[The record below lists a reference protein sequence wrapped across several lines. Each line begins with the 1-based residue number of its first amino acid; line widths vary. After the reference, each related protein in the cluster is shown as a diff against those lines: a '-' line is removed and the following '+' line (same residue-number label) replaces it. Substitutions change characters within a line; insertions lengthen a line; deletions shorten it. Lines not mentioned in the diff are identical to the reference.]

1 MIVRYLDI
9 IINRMFEVTFVK
21 FKEIMNTVTSC
32 LAKNHNVG
40 IVSDVVRSLQ
50 FGRCEIFATRKM

>member
-1 MIVRYLDI
+1 MTVRYLDI
-9 IINRMFEVTFVK
+9 IINRMFEVMFGK

-32 LAKNHNVG
+32 LAKNHVG